1 MNKEVQVDNW
11 KVEKDLSIEIRVM
24 KCIPAEGITN
34 ENLMSAAG
42 QELYKIGFSY
52 CMKNKWIKKDKA
64 SGLITPLV
72 SGLKDDLQVWILSAF
87 HKQTTLMDLKN
98 TNGAIDKI
106 IPGSAEAKLLIRR
119 QMISLV

>member
-1 MNKEVQVDNW
+1 
-11 KVEKDLSIEIRVM
+11 M
-24 KCIPAEGITN
+24 KCIPTEGITN
-34 ENLMSAAG
+34 DNLMSAAG

-72 SGLKDDLQVWILSAF
+72 SELKDDLQVWILSAF

>member
-1 MNKEVQVDNW
+1 
-11 KVEKDLSIEIRVM
+11 M

-42 QELYKIGFSY
+42 QELYKICFSD

-72 SGLKDDLQVWILSAF
+72 SELKDDLQV
-87 HKQTTLMDLKN
+87 
-98 TNGAIDKI
+98 
-106 IPGSAEAKLLIRR
+106 
-119 QMISLV
+119 